1 MTPTTPSVYIGI
13 DVAKATLQMHLQG
26 RQSELENTPA
36 AHRKLGAQLHALPGA
51 HVVCEATGGYEQRLV
66 QALQEAQVRVSVVNP
81 GQVRA
86 AAQAKGQRAKSDP
99 IDAAQLTDYG
109 QRYQPQPTPPVSA
122 VQRELIQLTNWL
134 KQLID
139 TRARA
144 KVQSEHLDNSY
155 VLKKHSLL
163 IDFYD
168 KQIND
173 VETQIGQLMAQDP
186 QLKARLECLDA
197 IAGVGFRTAVV
208 VLAHMPELGTLSRQA
223 AGALAGLAPYDRD
236 IGTIRGARC
245 IAGGR
250 AEIRQALY
258 MACLN
263 SIRNNPVLAAFFKQL
278 TARGKP
284 GKVALTA
291 VMRKLVVYMN
301 SLLKALPPVPTG
313 TATKS

>member
-66 QALQEAQVRVSVVNP
+66 QALQAAQVRVSVVNP
-81 GQVRA
+81 GQVRG

-109 QRYQPQPTPPVSA
+109 QRYQPQSTPPVSA

-155 VLKKHSLL
+155 VLKKHSLM
-163 IDFYD
+163 IDYYD
-168 KQIND
+168 IQIND
-173 VETQIGQLMAQDP
+173 VETRIGQLMAQDP

-236 IGTIRGARC
+236 SGTIRGARC

-258 MACLN
+258 MACLS
-263 SIRNNPVLAAFFKQL
+263 SIRHNPVLTAVFKQL